1 MAQSYTGPIFSGQPD
16 WARVPIA
23 RLESFHWEKES
34 PYRPASF
41 AQLCAV
47 RGEGI
52 FVRMWSFESPIRAVA
67 AKRDDPVYQ
76 DSCLECFLNPFPAQQ
91 NSYINFEMNPNGVF
105 LTEFGSEREGRER
118 LSRLTEQSPSVTP
131 FTLPSPQGDA
141 WGVLLFVPCELV
153 ESLYHQPFSLRQLR
167 WQAIFINAAMK
178 RRILILAHISQW
190 GVRSSAFITHSVS
203 GG

>member
-76 DSCLECFLNPFPAQQ
+76 DS
-91 NSYINFEMNPNGVF
+91 
-105 LTEFGSEREGRER
+105 
-118 LSRLTEQSPSVTP
+118 LS
-131 FTLPSPQGDA
+131 
-141 WGVLLFVPCELV
+141 
-153 ESLYHQPFSLRQLR
+153 
-167 WQAIFINAAMK
+167 
-178 RRILILAHISQW
+178 LIHI
-190 GVRSSAFITHSVS
+190 
-203 GG
+203 

>member
-76 DSCLECFLNPFPAQQ
+76 DMLP
-91 NSYINFEMNPNGVF
+91 GVF
-105 LTEFGSEREGRER
+105 FESISGPAEF
-118 LSRLTEQSPSVTP
+118 
-131 FTLPSPQGDA
+131 
-141 WGVLLFVPCELV
+141 
-153 ESLYHQPFSLRQLR
+153 LYKF
-167 WQAIFINAAMK
+167 
-178 RRILILAHISQW
+178 
-190 GVRSSAFITHSVS
+190 
-203 GG
+203 

>member
-52 FVRMWSFESPIRAVA
+52 LCV
-67 AKRDDPVYQ
+67 
-76 DSCLECFLNPFPAQQ
+76 C
-91 NSYINFEMNPNGVF
+91 G
-105 LTEFGSEREGRER
+105 R
-118 LSRLTEQSPSVTP
+118 LSRQSGLLLQSGMIRSIKIAAWSV
-131 FTLPSPQGDA
+131 F
-141 WGVLLFVPCELV
+141 
-153 ESLYHQPFSLRQLR
+153 
-167 WQAIFINAAMK
+167 
-178 RRILILAHISQW
+178 
-190 GVRSSAFITHSVS
+190 
-203 GG
+203 

>member
-91 NSYINFEMNPNGVF
+91 NSYINFE
-105 LTEFGSEREGRER
+105 
-118 LSRLTEQSPSVTP
+118 
-131 FTLPSPQGDA
+131 
-141 WGVLLFVPCELV
+141 
-153 ESLYHQPFSLRQLR
+153 
-167 WQAIFINAAMK
+167 I
-178 RRILILAHISQW
+178 
-190 GVRSSAFITHSVS
+190 
-203 GG
+203 

>member
-52 FVRMWSFESPIRAVA
+52 FVSRQSGLLLQSGMIRSIKIAAWS
-67 AKRDDPVYQ
+67 
-76 DSCLECFLNPFPAQQ
+76 
-91 NSYINFEMNPNGVF
+91 VF
-105 LTEFGSEREGRER
+105 
-118 LSRLTEQSPSVTP
+118 
-131 FTLPSPQGDA
+131 
-141 WGVLLFVPCELV
+141 
-153 ESLYHQPFSLRQLR
+153 
-167 WQAIFINAAMK
+167 
-178 RRILILAHISQW
+178 
-190 GVRSSAFITHSVS
+190 
-203 GG
+203 

>member
-131 FTLPSPQGDA
+131 FTLPSRRGTLGACCCSCPA
-141 WGVLLFVPCELV
+141 SWWNRFII
-153 ESLYHQPFSLRQLR
+153 SPFPLRQLR